1 MNNIINLTKMSFTNL
16 KSVYKQIWF
25 IWIVWIGVAIFNP
38 FFLNMLFGLS
48 ILLTLYQVMA
58 YEDNNGI
65 NYLISFL
72 PVKRSEYVISRYL
85 LGIGSLL
92 LSIIVIYIVHLVSTQ
107 INPLKEVPI
116 KILLP
121 ISITSAI
128 LAMSVIIPLVL
139 KFGINKGKGRVF
151 MSIIIM
157 AIAMAPISII
167 SDISK
172 NPKMID
178 NIMNIINNIGL
189 PIIVSIINIVMILIS
204 IFISIKLYQHKEIKE

>member
-92 LSIIVIYIVHLVSTQ
+92 LSIIVIYIVYLVSTQ

-139 KFGINKGKGRVF
+139 KFGINKGRVF

-157 AIAMAPISII
+157 VIAIAPISII

-178 NIMNIINNIGL
+178 NIMNIINNIGM
-189 PIIVSIINIVMILIS
+189 PIIVIIINIVMILIS

>member
-25 IWIVWIGVAIFNP
+25 IWIVWIGVDILNP

-139 KFGINKGKGRVF
+139 KFGINKGRVF

>member
-139 KFGINKGKGRVF
+139 KFGINKGRVF

-157 AIAMAPISII
+157 VIAIAPISII

-178 NIMNIINNIGL
+178 NIMNIINNIGM
-189 PIIVSIINIVMILIS
+189 PIIVIIINIVMILIS

>member
-92 LSIIVIYIVHLVSTQ
+92 LSIIVIYIVYLVSTQ

-139 KFGINKGKGRVF
+139 KFGINKGRVF

>member
-85 LGIGSLL
+85 LGIVSLL

-139 KFGINKGKGRVF
+139 KFGMNKGRVF

>member
-72 PVKRSEYVISRYL
+72 PLKRSEYVISRYL

-139 KFGINKGKGRVF
+139 KFGINKGRVF

>member
-1 MNNIINLTKMSFTNL
+1 MSGQ
-16 KSVYKQIWF
+16 KQIWL

-139 KFGINKGKGRVF
+139 KFGINKGRVF

-157 AIAMAPISII
+157 VIAMAPISII
-167 SDISK
+167 SYISK

-189 PIIVSIINIVMILIS
+189 PIIAILINIVMILIS
-204 IFISIKLYQHKEIKE
+204 ICISIKLYQNKEIKE

>member
-85 LGIGSLL
+85 LGIVSLL
-92 LSIIVIYIVHLVSTQ
+92 LSIIVIYIVHLVSIK

-139 KFGINKGKGRVF
+139 KFGINKGRVF

-157 AIAMAPISII
+157 VIAIAPISII

-178 NIMNIINNIGL
+178 NIMNIIYNIGI
-189 PIIVSIINIVMILIS
+189 PIIVILINIVMILIS
-204 IFISIKLYQHKEIKE
+204 IFISIKLYQNKEIKE

>member
-139 KFGINKGKGRVF
+139 KFGINKGRVF

-189 PIIVSIINIVMILIS
+189 PIIAILINIVMILIS
-204 IFISIKLYQHKEIKE
+204 ICISIKLYQNKEIKE

>member
-16 KSVYKQIWF
+16 KSVYKQIWL

-139 KFGINKGKGRVF
+139 KFGINKGRVF

-157 AIAMAPISII
+157 VIAMAPISII
-167 SDISK
+167 SYISK

-189 PIIVSIINIVMILIS
+189 PIIAILINIVMILIS
-204 IFISIKLYQHKEIKE
+204 ICISIKLYQNKEIKE

>member
-58 YEDNNGI
+58 YEENNGI

-92 LSIIVIYIVHLVSTQ
+92 LSIIVIYIVHLVSIK

-139 KFGINKGKGRVF
+139 KFGINKGRVF

>member
-25 IWIVWIGVAIFNP
+25 ICIVWIGVAIFNP

-85 LGIGSLL
+85 LGIGSFL

-139 KFGINKGKGRVF
+139 KFGINKGRVF

-157 AIAMAPISII
+157 VIAMAPISII
-167 SDISK
+167 SYISK

>member
-139 KFGINKGKGRVF
+139 KFGINKGRVF

-204 IFISIKLYQHKEIKE
+204 ICISIKLYQHKEIKE

>member
-65 NYLISFL
+65 NYLIAFL

-92 LSIIVIYIVHLVSTQ
+92 LSTIVIYIVYLVSIK
-107 INPLKEVPI
+107 INPLKEIPI
-116 KILLP
+116 EILLP
-121 ISITSAI
+121 ISMTSAI
-128 LAMSVIIPLVL
+128 LAMSIIIPLVL
-139 KFGINKGKGRVF
+139 KFGINKGRVF

-157 AIAMAPISII
+157 IITMTPIYII

-178 NIMNIINNIGL
+178 NIMNIINNIGI
-189 PIIVSIINIVMILIS
+189 PIIAILINIVIILIS
-204 IFISIKLYQHKEIKE
+204 VFISIKLYQSKEIKE

>member
-139 KFGINKGKGRVF
+139 KFGINKGRVF

-157 AIAMAPISII
+157 VIAMAPISII
-167 SDISK
+167 SYISK

>member
-92 LSIIVIYIVHLVSTQ
+92 LSIIVIYIVYLVSTQ

-139 KFGINKGKGRVF
+139 KFGINKGRVF

-157 AIAMAPISII
+157 VIAIAPISII

-178 NIMNIINNIGL
+178 NIMNIINNIGM
-189 PIIVSIINIVMILIS
+189 PIIVIIINIVMILIS
-204 IFISIKLYQHKEIKE
+204 IFISIKLYQNKEIKE

>member
-25 IWIVWIGVAIFNP
+25 IWIVWIVVAIFNP

-128 LAMSVIIPLVL
+128 LAMSVMIPLVL
-139 KFGINKGKGRVF
+139 KFGINKGRVF

-157 AIAMAPISII
+157 VIAMAPISII

-189 PIIVSIINIVMILIS
+189 PIIAILINIVMILIS
-204 IFISIKLYQHKEIKE
+204 ICISIKLYQNKEIKE

>member
-139 KFGINKGKGRVF
+139 MFGINKGRVF

-157 AIAMAPISII
+157 VIAMAPISII
-167 SDISK
+167 SYISK

>member
-58 YEDNNGI
+58 YEENNGI

-92 LSIIVIYIVHLVSTQ
+92 LSIIVIYIVHLVSIK

-139 KFGINKGKGRVF
+139 KFGINKGRVF

-157 AIAMAPISII
+157 VIAMAPISII

-178 NIMNIINNIGL
+178 NIMNIINNIGI
-189 PIIVSIINIVMILIS
+189 PIIVILINIVMILIS
-204 IFISIKLYQHKEIKE
+204 IFISIKLYQNKEIKE

>member
-65 NYLISFL
+65 NYLIAFL

-92 LSIIVIYIVHLVSTQ
+92 LSTIVIYIVYLVSIK
-107 INPLKEVPI
+107 INPLKEIPI
-116 KILLP
+116 EILLP

-128 LAMSVIIPLVL
+128 LAMSIIIPLVL
-139 KFGINKGKGRVF
+139 KFGINKGRVF

-157 AIAMAPISII
+157 IITMTPIYII

-178 NIMNIINNIGL
+178 NIMNIINNIGI
-189 PIIVSIINIVMILIS
+189 PIIAILINIVIILIS
-204 IFISIKLYQHKEIKE
+204 VFISIKLYQSKEIKE

>member
-25 IWIVWIGVAIFNP
+25 IWIVWIVVAIFNP

-139 KFGINKGKGRVF
+139 KFGINKGRVF

>member
-139 KFGINKGKGRVF
+139 KFGINKGRVF

-157 AIAMAPISII
+157 VIAIAPISII

-204 IFISIKLYQHKEIKE
+204 IFISIKLYQNKEIKE

>member
-72 PVKRSEYVISRYL
+72 PVKRSEYVLSRYL

-139 KFGINKGKGRVF
+139 KFGINKGRVF

-157 AIAMAPISII
+157 VIAMAPISII
-167 SDISK
+167 SYISK

-189 PIIVSIINIVMILIS
+189 PIIAILINIVMILIS
-204 IFISIKLYQHKEIKE
+204 ICISIKLYQNKEIKE

>member
-65 NYLISFL
+65 NYLIAFL

-92 LSIIVIYIVHLVSTQ
+92 LSTIVIYIVYLVSIK
-107 INPLKEVPI
+107 INPLKEIPI
-116 KILLP
+116 EILLP

-128 LAMSVIIPLVL
+128 LAMSIIIPLVL
-139 KFGINKGKGRVF
+139 KFGINKGRVF

-157 AIAMAPISII
+157 IITMTPIYII

-178 NIMNIINNIGL
+178 NIMNIINNIGI
-189 PIIVSIINIVMILIS
+189 PIIAILINIVIILIS
-204 IFISIKLYQHKEIKE
+204 AFISIKLYQSKEIKE

>member
-92 LSIIVIYIVHLVSTQ
+92 LSIIVIYIVYLVSTQ

-139 KFGINKGKGRVF
+139 KFGINKGRVF

-157 AIAMAPISII
+157 VIAIAPISII

>member
-1 MNNIINLTKMSFTNL
+1 MNNIINLTKMSLTNL

-139 KFGINKGKGRVF
+139 KFGINKGRVF

>member
-128 LAMSVIIPLVL
+128 LAMSVIIMV
-139 KFGINKGKGRVF
+139 
-151 MSIIIM
+151 
-157 AIAMAPISII
+157 IAMAPISII
-167 SDISK
+167 SYISK

-189 PIIVSIINIVMILIS
+189 PIIAILINIVMILIS
-204 IFISIKLYQHKEIKE
+204 ICISIKLYQNKEIKE

>member
-1 MNNIINLTKMSFTNL
+1 MNNIINLTKMSFTNF

-65 NYLISFL
+65 NYLIAFL

-92 LSIIVIYIVHLVSTQ
+92 LSTIVIYIVYLVSIK
-107 INPLKEVPI
+107 INPLKEIPI
-116 KILLP
+116 EILLP

-128 LAMSVIIPLVL
+128 LAMSIIIPLVL
-139 KFGINKGKGRVF
+139 KCGINKGRVF

-157 AIAMAPISII
+157 IITMTPIYII

-178 NIMNIINNIGL
+178 NIMNIINNIGI
-189 PIIVSIINIVMILIS
+189 PIIAILINIVIILIS
-204 IFISIKLYQHKEIKE
+204 VFISIKLYQSKEIKE

>member
-65 NYLISFL
+65 NYLIAFI

-92 LSIIVIYIVHLVSTQ
+92 LSTIVIYIVYLVSIK
-107 INPLKEVPI
+107 INPLKEIPI
-116 KILLP
+116 EILLP

-128 LAMSVIIPLVL
+128 LAMSIIIPLVL
-139 KFGINKGKGRVF
+139 KFGINKGRVF

-157 AIAMAPISII
+157 IITMTPIYII

-178 NIMNIINNIGL
+178 NIMNIINNIGI
-189 PIIVSIINIVMILIS
+189 PIIAILINIVIILIS
-204 IFISIKLYQHKEIKE
+204 VFISIKLYQSKEIKE

>member
-139 KFGINKGKGRVF
+139 KFGINKGRVF

-157 AIAMAPISII
+157 VIAMAPISII
-167 SDISK
+167 SYISK

-189 PIIVSIINIVMILIS
+189 PIIAILIA
-204 IFISIKLYQHKEIKE
+204 

>member
-92 LSIIVIYIVHLVSTQ
+92 LSTIVIYIVYLVSTK

-139 KFGINKGKGRVF
+139 KFGINKGRVF

-157 AIAMAPISII
+157 VIAMAPISII

-178 NIMNIINNIGL
+178 NIMNIINNIGM
-189 PIIVSIINIVMILIS
+189 PIIAIIINIVMILIS
-204 IFISIKLYQHKEIKE
+204 ISISIKLYQNKEIKE

>member
-92 LSIIVIYIVHLVSTQ
+92 LSIIVIYIVYLVSTQ

-139 KFGINKGKGRVF
+139 KFGINKGRVF

-178 NIMNIINNIGL
+178 NIMNIINNIGM
-189 PIIVSIINIVMILIS
+189 PIIVIIINIVMILIS

>member
-48 ILLTLYQVMA
+48 ILSTLYQVMA

-139 KFGINKGKGRVF
+139 KFGINKGRVF

>member
-72 PVKRSEYVISRYL
+72 PVKMC
-85 LGIGSLL
+85 LGL
-92 LSIIVIYIVHLVSTQ
+92 
-107 INPLKEVPI
+107 E
-116 KILLP
+116 
-121 ISITSAI
+121 
-128 LAMSVIIPLVL
+128 
-139 KFGINKGKGRVF
+139 RVW
-151 MSIIIM
+151 
-157 AIAMAPISII
+157 
-167 SDISK
+167 
-172 NPKMID
+172 
-178 NIMNIINNIGL
+178 L
-189 PIIVSIINIVMILIS
+189 
-204 IFISIKLYQHKEIKE
+204 